1 MTDGP
6 DSPKTVIR
14 ISPIAHFASIFLAL
28 SLLTIGPAFGT
39 GAMLAMMVIPIL
51 LSVAIERVRTVADEE
66 TVTAR
71 RLRTTRTVRWSQMQ
85 GLEFTGSRW
94 AKARLTDDSTM
105 VLPAVTFSTLPRLTA
120 ASGGRVPNPYSR
132 G

>member
-28 SLLTIGPAFGT
+28 SLLTIGPAFGM
-39 GAMLAMMVIPIL
+39 GPMLAMMVIPVL
-51 LSVAIERVRTVADEE
+51 LSVVIERVRTVADDE

-71 RLRTTRTVRWSQMQ
+71 GLRKTRTVRWTQIE
-85 GLEFTGSRW
+85 GLEFTGSKW
-94 AKARLTDDSTM
+94 AKARLTDEATM
-105 VLPAVTFSTLPRLTA
+105 VLPAVTFSTRPRLTA
-120 ASGGRVPNPYSR
+120 ASRGRVPNPYSR
-132 G
+132 D